1 LHHCTN
7 KLKLIVPAE
16 EDMANPVSDCKKNQ
30 TEKKFMRKPRKKKDE
45 NKTGKKTQGQN
56 CKNHF

>member
-1 LHHCTN
+1 
-7 KLKLIVPAE
+7 
-16 EDMANPVSDCKKNQ
+16 MANPVSDCKKNQ